1 MRSPLSRSDVPAHI
15 RPASRQYCRWRW
27 PVNGDDSGSSG
38 SRARRNAVGWYPST
52 PVARQRESSESEDV
66 PVRQWINLAVQVGGT
81 LAVLAFA
88 YLVISFPDGYQLSRF
103 SLDIDLFVLAA
114 LAALIVR
121 SWWSLA
127 LFPTMIIIGI
137 LAAGIHV
144 GLIQD
149 LQQLIAESFNV
160 EFFTLPPTV
169 LGAFVATL
177 APRLIARGIRSLRRS
192 LGPAAAPEPPAPEQS
207 PFTPS

>member
-1 MRSPLSRSDVPAHI
+1 M
-15 RPASRQYCRWRW
+15 
-27 PVNGDDSGSSG
+27 
-38 SRARRNAVGWYPST
+38 
-52 PVARQRESSESEDV
+52 
-66 PVRQWINLAVQVGGT
+66 RQWINLAVQVGGT

>member
-1 MRSPLSRSDVPAHI
+1 M
-15 RPASRQYCRWRW
+15 
-27 PVNGDDSGSSG
+27 
-38 SRARRNAVGWYPST
+38 
-52 PVARQRESSESEDV
+52 
-66 PVRQWINLAVQVGGT
+66 RQWINLAVQVVGT

-88 YLVISFPDGYQLSRF
+88 YLVISFPDGFQLSRF
-103 SLDIDLFVLAA
+103 SLDIELFLLAVLV
-114 LAALIVR
+114 ALIIR

-144 GLIQD
+144 GLIQN
-149 LQQLIAESFNV
+149 LRQLIAESFNV

-177 APRLIARGIRSLRRS
+177 MPRLIVRGIRSLRRS
-192 LGPAAAPEPPAPEQS
+192 LGPAALADPSVPEQAPPVS
-207 PFTPS
+207 